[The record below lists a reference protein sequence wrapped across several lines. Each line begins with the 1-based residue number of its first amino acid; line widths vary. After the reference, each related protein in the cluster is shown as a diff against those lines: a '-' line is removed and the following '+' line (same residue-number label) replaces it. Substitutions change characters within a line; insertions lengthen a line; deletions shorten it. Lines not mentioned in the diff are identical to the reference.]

1 MPVLQKSL
9 TDLVAAD
16 LMTREIVQL
25 TEDMPLRY
33 AARLFLDNHVTG
45 APVVDKDG
53 RCIGVLSTTDFAH
66 LLVKCPDD
74 ISTGPPAL
82 PQTCRFLKKGRN
94 PTGDPVV
101 LCTLPPGVCP
111 IQSRWWD
118 RSGNEM
124 LLCTQPHAV
133 MGDWQVVEPERLPA
147 SSVAGWMTPDPV
159 TVAAQTPICTLA
171 RMLIDA
177 HVHRLV
183 VVDNDRKPVGI
194 VSSTDIL
201 AALAYADERS

>member
-1 MPVLQKSL
+1 MLVLQKSL

-16 LMTREIVQL
+16 LMTRELVKL

-33 AARLFLDNHVTG
+33 AARLLLDNHVTG
-45 APVVDKDG
+45 APVVDKES
-53 RCIGVLSTTDFAH
+53 RCIGVLSTTDFA
-66 LLVKCPDD
+66 LVKCPDD

-82 PQTCRFLKKGRN
+82 PQTCRFLKKGRS
-94 PTGDPVV
+94 PTGDAVV
-101 LCTLPPGVCP
+101 LCTLPAGVCP

-124 LLCTQPHAV
+124 LMCTQPHAV
-133 MGDWQVVEPERLPA
+133 MGDWQVVETEQLPT

-159 TVAAQTPICTLA
+159 TVAAQTTLCTLA
-171 RMLIDA
+171 RKLIDA

-183 VVDNDRKPVGI
+183 VVDIDGKPIGI

-201 AALAYADERS
+201 AAVAYADEKS